1 MTDTTHDHET
11 PMDLIQDRADDHAED
26 VVYRA
31 LALAEADDAWTR
43 GAKAKTV
50 AAAAIYAAYL
60 DQRPRAT
67 AGEGRPTQQAVA
79 DWFDTNRVT
88 LRERFRSLPEGV

>member
-1 MTDTTHDHET
+1 MTDTTYGYET

-31 LALAEADDAWTR
+31 LALAEADDAWKR
-43 GAKAKTV
+43 GAQPKTV
-50 AAAAIYAAYL
+50 AAAAMYAAYL

-88 LRERFRSLPEGV
+88 LRERFNNLPEGL